1 MKRIATPF
9 FSLFLF
15 FLLTNLAW
23 ALSGQNVAALKKA
36 GVSDQTIQVIIQEKV
51 IETAAFSIEDIV
63 AMKKAGVGEQT
74 IQIIIKDGSF
84 LGEREPIVYGRS
96 TQSVRNISP
105 EEVIN
110 LKKNGVSD
118 EVIKSIIEASKSDDQ
133 QERERAWRMLEN
145 MQLRVHVGPRDWH

>member
-1 MKRIATPF
+1 MKSIAIGLI
-9 FSLFLF
+9 SVFLCV
-15 FLLTNLAW
+15 LLINSAW
-23 ALSGQNVAALKKA
+23 ALSGQHVVELKKA
-36 GVSDQTIQVIIQEKV
+36 GVSDQTIQVITQEKV

-84 LGEREPIVYGRS
+84 LGNREPIVYGRS

-118 EVIKSIIEASKSDDQ
+118 EVIQSIIEASKSDDQ
-133 QERERAWRMLEN
+133 QDRERAWRMLEN
-145 MQLRVHVGPRDWH
+145 MQLRVHTRQRH

>member
-1 MKRIATPF
+1 MKRIAITF
-9 FSLFLF
+9 FNLFLC
-15 FLLTNLAW
+15 FLLTSLAW
-23 ALSGQNVAALKKA
+23 ALSGQNVVALKKA
-36 GVSDQTIQVIIQEKV
+36 GVSDQTIQVITREKV

-63 AMKKAGVGEQT
+63 AMKKAGVGEET
-74 IQIIIKDGSF
+74 IQMIIKDGSF
-84 LGEREPIVYGRS
+84 LNNSEPIVYGRS

-118 EVIKSIIEASKSDDQ
+118 AVIQSVIEASKSDDQ

-145 MQLRVHVGPRDWH
+145 MQLRVHVRERH